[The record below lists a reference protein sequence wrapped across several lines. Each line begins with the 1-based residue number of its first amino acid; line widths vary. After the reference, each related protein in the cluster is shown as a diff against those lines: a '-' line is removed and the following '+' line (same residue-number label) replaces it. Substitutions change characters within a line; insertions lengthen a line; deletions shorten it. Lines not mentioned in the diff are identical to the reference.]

1 MSFRNEYFRIQYGA
15 NPVSW
20 VSVCFQGNPGVRY
33 YWVDLAC
40 FGGVLKLVV
49 WFAPWM
55 TVGCEPVIQLQET
68 SDLLL

>member
-1 MSFRNEYFRIQYGA
+1 MNISEFNMGLIRSHGSLYVFKETL
-15 NPVSW
+15 
-20 VSVCFQGNPGVRY
+20 VCATI
-33 YWVDLAC
+33 WVDLAC